1 MMKNI
6 LVVTIPFL
14 IYITL
19 FNYIENQKDL
29 LLITLLM
36 STILFWATALI
47 PDYQTSLIF
56 LFTTLAFSL
65 STKEIIFSGFS
76 SSAFW
81 LVFAGMLIA
90 TAIKN
95 VNLSLR
101 LTSFFT
107 RLHNPSYLKILVL
120 VSFFAFGLAFIMPSG
135 TARVVLLVPIGIIIA
150 KSFSFNENSK
160 GYTGILLTIILSTTL
175 PAFTVLPANAPNM
188 ILSGL
193 TYQIF
198 DYELSYSYY
207 LASNF
212 LVLGLVKN
220 VIIVALIYHFFKD
233 TPTLVQANHTNTN
246 LTKDE
251 KIVLFTITLML
262 LFWLSDFVHGISPTI
277 VAILGTL
284 ILANPT
290 VNIIKTKDINSV
302 NFSSLIFLATI
313 ISLGNILANNE
324 LTKGIFIT
332 ILNQIEFSNNLFLNY
347 MVLNTYMGL
356 SGIFLTQATIPVL
369 FTPMIDQISLLSSF
383 NHYEL
388 FMMQVTAFSTVIFP
402 YQMPPLVIG
411 LALADI
417 KPIQMIKIL
426 SIISIITIIVL
437 FPLQYLW
444 IGLIPKSSFLF

>member
-233 TPTLVQANHTNTN
+233 TPTN
-246 LTKDE
+246 KR
-251 KIVLFTITLML
+251 
-262 LFWLSDFVHGISPTI
+262 
-277 VAILGTL
+277 
-284 ILANPT
+284 
-290 VNIIKTKDINSV
+290 
-302 NFSSLIFLATI
+302 
-313 ISLGNILANNE
+313 
-324 LTKGIFIT
+324 
-332 ILNQIEFSNNLFLNY
+332 
-347 MVLNTYMGL
+347 
-356 SGIFLTQATIPVL
+356 
-369 FTPMIDQISLLSSF
+369 
-383 NHYEL
+383 
-388 FMMQVTAFSTVIFP
+388 
-402 YQMPPLVIG
+402 
-411 LALADI
+411 
-417 KPIQMIKIL
+417 
-426 SIISIITIIVL
+426 
-437 FPLQYLW
+437 
-444 IGLIPKSSFLF
+444 